1 MKKLSFFLM
10 AMLFSMMSFAAEATA
25 TISFADKAQR
35 TVYTTSQQVWEQ
47 NGIVVTNDKA
57 SSTSNVGDYANPA
70 RFYKNSKVTIQCT
83 LGNIKKIEISGWGDS
98 KYNVWAT
105 SIGSEATESGSSVV
119 ITPTAVSD
127 TYVANM
133 TGGQARA
140 GQMVVTYEVSDEG
153 FVATPAIEGEPYFKE
168 SATVSMKAAEGLKVY
183 YTLDGTDPTTASA
196 EYAAP
201 FEVTETTTVKAIA
214 HDGENA
220 SDVVTVVFK
229 KMEVL
234 TPSEA
239 AAITPT
245 GDKYIVRGYVTS
257 SNEYSTQYNNI
268 DFFVADTKD
277 GDEVLKVYRAVAVT
291 EEDKAVKVGDYVEV
305 IGVLAVYYETIQI
318 AQGGTYTIIP
328 EPAPEPVMF
337 TVTATAEN
345 GTVEGA
351 GEYAENAE
359 ATLTATAAEG
369 YEFVNWTV
377 DGAEVSTENPYTFVV
392 TANVALVANFKAVVV
407 EDPLP
412 EGVPTQ
418 EELWASFQ
426 TAAGLS
432 LGTLSEIAAS
442 TDPVPCKV
450 ICTPLTA
457 TEVQKAFANAEWAW
471 LKNYIKEVQNAQ
483 KGNPVAAST
492 VPELTDDLTSATWRY
507 AIAAFFLQTQ
517 YAAWP
522 YSADFTE
529 AGKPQA
535 WGPAYLAAQ
544 KPAEPA
550 TETVY
555 FINAKKWAK
564 VNVYAWTTDP
574 NASWPGAAATKEAE
588 QIAGYDVYS
597 FTANAGQYANVIFN
611 DGSSQTSD
619 LVWTAGKY
627 YVIDMG
633 WLTKEEAEAE
643 LAAPLP
649 ETWNIVGDAGLMGK
663 GWDLNAA
670 ENAMTLQADG
680 TYLLE
685 KKDITITA
693 GNYEYKAAKDHGW
706 TVAVPQDGNQKLTIS
721 KSGIYDI
728 TFVLNVTAKTLKAT
742 ATLKKEA
749 VVIPTVIIAGDM
761 NGWDQNKDKFTM
773 AADSLTA
780 TFKATLA
787 VKNYGFKMIVGG
799 AWHSDGKTITRAA
812 NSTKFTGANSST
824 NSTLKADIA
833 GEYLFTWEY
842 ATKTLTVTYPALPVK
857 YNVTVTAENGTVT
870 GAGEYEEGTTAT
882 LTATAAEGYEFVNWT
897 VGEEVVSTENP
908 YSFVVTADVAL
919 VANFK
924 EVEPAIEWIPMDLE
938 ITNLTTEVMEVE
950 GAKYLLL
957 QGRDDMNDADVML
970 FLNNYADVDDDYEV
984 NAENSYMTF
993 GGMELTVLE
1002 GVMTQTSETDKGTIY
1017 TGTVRASVEEEG
1029 MTMYVEFA
1037 LTMYAAPATVIE
1049 LTDAIVAINE
1059 ELGTLTFNVP
1069 TGEGEGYMAE
1079 LAGYTGPGVHEGPQI
1094 CLFMTPEVV
1103 AYTNYAETSV
1113 ADGVITLK
1121 GLFTSPMGPKFDVTI
1136 SGKLPVEEPVEK
1148 PEPVYEENNLN
1159 PYAFGL
1165 ESELSADKST
1175 LTVIYRLNNS
1185 NATSVEVVVYNGTEV
1200 VATVPGTT
1208 TIGKNTV
1215 EVATAGLPGGVELT
1229 WGIVVKGTSVD
1240 APTQEAKMYNM
1251 YCPHGLAIDKDPE
1264 SEYFGRILVADAMNL
1279 VKDKTGYLGSG
1290 IGAGLH
1296 AFNPSFTTDSTV
1308 YTGGNDFTRILASNG
1323 YQPWRVKISEDGRI
1337 FVSSLDLNGV
1347 VVWEVSKDL
1356 QTWTP
1361 VISGTNDATD
1371 YNIYEDSTFIAGLN
1385 CSMDVTGSGEN
1396 LKLLLYSTNNKGI
1409 GFNQSGYRLD
1419 EYALGTAT
1427 TWTGAPKNILEGGK
1441 LGLVHTNVEFI
1452 YDGEGGYW
1460 FGGSRAGN
1468 AGQPNLVHI
1477 NAEGVEDYRNEDAS
1491 LYGGDGVLVHNGMLF
1506 KGKARSS
1513 NTVGN
1518 FGVWTIGKDAEGN
1531 TTLTEKWSVSANGIG
1546 RNLNEFAVD
1555 YAENLYVVGNS
1566 GEKIIAY
1573 ALPYSGE
1580 VTTPA
1585 AAKYAFEL
1593 EAALAPVEMVGV
1605 VKRAVQNGQE
1615 VIVLT
1620 HEADGAAHIYRVVDG
1635 KAVAEISQEGVVPV
1649 DPENKGSYLAISDI
1663 AVTEDG
1669 KLVAN
1674 NYVRNQFAGTT
1685 PEAGYKVGT
1694 SYYYIWNDLAG
1705 APAVWFTSQTTARSS
1720 HGDVGVTFAL
1730 KGTSTNAELLV
1741 TAVHNNNRAVRL
1753 AKYNIIDGQYVEP
1766 NIPGGEQSN
1775 AHYEYFGLHTTAAY
1789 YQEAVQGKQFQLNV
1803 SPLGEGR
1810 WIMDGELVNPSEFVL
1825 PAVGEAY
1832 EASAVLTE
1840 DLGNVYNGASYVTV
1854 GEKVLMVAPFAN
1866 PDGQLVGVE
1875 ILNITNGFD
1884 APQYVDMV
1892 YVDEA
1897 VAATAAATAV
1907 EVVEGGLNIT
1917 LVADNAIHTW
1927 FVEMSEG
1934 PEYVRYEDEITNLV
1948 IDLDNLVL
1956 IGGPSSAFQVDV
1968 YLGLGEYNRN
1978 DDTYQLLPESSIA
1991 VMGSDATFIDGYAYE
2006 VDAFTPSAKA
2016 VVHCEWNGMLLEFHL
2031 TMTAAPLEA
2040 TVVVV
2045 ENATVEI
2052 EKYLL
2057 WGDMYDYAL
2066 KMTGEWVNPEN
2077 GLTYP
2082 VLVEVPVYYPEATEP
2097 SEIMST
2103 VTVGGWGDNDP
2114 WLGFGEGTLTITTVD
2129 GVVTATGIVQNPMAG
2144 VAIDITI
2151 SGKLPSDEPVKYTV
2165 TATVNPVEAGTV
2177 EGAGEYEE
2185 NTEATLIA
2193 TAAEGYEF
2201 VNWTVAGEE
2210 VSTDATYTF
2219 TVTADVEVVA
2229 NFKETVGSGVNN
2241 IQTGVKAVKTI
2252 KNGQLIIT
2260 KDGKEY
2266 NAQGAQL

>member
-105 SIGSEATESGSSVV
+105 SIGSEAAASGSSVV

-140 GQMVVTYEVSDEG
+140 GEMVVTYEVSDEG

-277 GDEVLKVYRAVAVT
+277 GGEVLKVYRAVAVT

-407 EDPLP
+407 EEPLP

-492 VPELTDDLTSATWRY
+492 VPELTDDLTPATWRY

-529 AGKPQA
+529 AGKPEN

-633 WLTKEEAEAE
+633 WLTKEEAETK

-649 ETWNIVGDAGLMGK
+649 ETWNIVGAAGLMGTD
-663 GWDLNAA
+663 WNLNDAK
-670 ENAMTLQADG
+670 NAMTLQADG

-685 KKDITITA
+685 KKGITLTA
-693 GNYEYKAAKDHGW
+693 GSYEYKAAKDHGW
-706 TVAVPQDGNQKLTIS
+706 TVSVPQDGNQTLKITT
-721 KSGIYDI
+721 SGIYDV
-728 TFVLNVTAKTLKAT
+728 TFVLNVTAKKLTAT
-742 ATLKKEA
+742 ATLKQAA
-749 VVIPTVIIAGDM
+749 VVIPTIVIAGDM
-761 NGWDQNKDKFTM
+761 NSWNQTKDKFTM
-773 AADSLTA
+773 SADSLTA
-780 TFKATLA
+780 TFKTTLTA
-787 VKNYGFKMIVGG
+787 KSYGFKMIVGG

-812 NSTKFTGANSST
+812 NSTVFTGANSST

-857 YNVTVTAENGTVT
+857 YNVTVTAENGTVE
-870 GAGEYEEGTTAT
+870 GAGEYEEGKTAT

-908 YSFVVTADVAL
+908 YSFVVAADVAL

-924 EVEPAIEWIPMDLE
+924 EVEPKIEWIPMDLE
-938 ITNLTTEVMEVE
+938 IANLTTEVMEVE

-984 NAENSYMTF
+984 NAESSYMTF

-1017 TGTVRASVEEEG
+1017 TGIVRASVEEEG
-1029 MTMYVEFA
+1029 ETMYVEFA

-1059 ELGTLTFNVP
+1059 ELGTLTFNVV
-1069 TGEGEGYMAE
+1069 TGEGEGYYAE
-1079 LAGYTGPGVHEGPQI
+1079 LAGYTAPGVHEGPQI
-1094 CLFMTPEVV
+1094 CLFETPEAV
-1103 AYTNYAETSV
+1103 AFANYVETSV

-1121 GLFTSPMGPKFDVTI
+1121 GEFTSFMGAKFDVTI

-1148 PEPVYEENNLN
+1148 PEPTYTENNLN

-1165 ESELSADKST
+1165 ESVLSDDKTT
-1175 LTVIYRLNNS
+1175 LTVTYRLNNS
-1185 NATSVEVVVYNGTEV
+1185 NATSVNVVVYNGTEV

-1215 EVATAGLPGGVELT
+1215 EVATAGLPGGVELK
-1229 WGIVVKGTSVD
+1229 WAVEVNGTSVA
-1240 APTQEAKMYNM
+1240 APTAETKIYSFYHPSGVDIDIN
-1251 YCPHGLAIDKDPE
+1251 PENETFGLL
-1264 SEYFGRILVADAMNL
+1264 LVNEGMHS
-1279 VKDKTGYLGSG
+1279 VKDKTEGYVSAGF
-1290 IGAGLH
+1290 GAGIF
-1296 AFNPSFTTDSTV
+1296 AFTPSFDLIPNGDKPGTNGGIEFTTTRADG
-1308 YTGGNDFTRILASNG
+1308 TGTAYSPRRI
-1323 YQPWRVKISEDGRI
+1323 RISEDGRI
-1337 FVSSLDLNGV
+1337 FVTSLNTDGNYL
-1347 VVWEVSKDL
+1347 WEVNADNL
-1356 QTWTP
+1356 NEWTP
-1361 VISGTNDATD
+1361 IFKGTLNDKRELIT
-1371 YNIYEDSTFIAGLN
+1371 EDSAFIAAPNNGF
-1385 CSMDVTGSGEN
+1385 DVKGSGEN
-1396 LKLLLYSTNNKGI
+1396 LQLAMYSVNLSGI
-1409 GFNQSGYRLD
+1409 TAAAMSGFRLH
-1419 EYALGTAT
+1419 EYNLGTAT
-1427 TWTGAPKNILEGGK
+1427 EWTTAPSKTWVEGLYAINYTGTQVEYDNEGG
-1441 LGLVHTNVEFI
+1441 LWI
-1452 YDGEGGYW
+1452 ASYR
-1460 FGGSRAGN
+1460 GSATDANPG
-1468 AGQPNLVHI
+1468 LVHI
-1477 NAEGVEDYRNEDAS
+1477 NAEGVEDCK
-1491 LYGGDGVLVHNGMLF
+1491 LVWNNVRQAGIRFNKDFTKLVVAGNNGAA
-1506 KGKARSS
+1506 KKA
-1513 NTVGN
+1513 
-1518 FGVWTIGKDAEGN
+1518 TIYTISKDANGAPV
-1531 TTLTEKWSVSANGIG
+1531 LTE
-1546 RNLNEFAVD
+1546 EAVVD
-1555 YAENLYVVGNS
+1555 MAVVGNNLNDFAWDYAGNLYS
-1566 GEKIIAY
+1566 CGNSAEKLA
-1573 ALPYSGE
+1573 AWAMPYSGTVE
-1580 VTTPA
+1580 TPA
-1585 AAKYAFEL
+1585 AKKYAFQLPEPV
-1593 EAALAPVEMVGV
+1593 EPVEMVGT

-1620 HEADGAAHIYRVVDG
+1620 HEADGTAHIYQVVDG
-1635 KAVAEISQEGVVPV
+1635 KAVAEVSQEGVIAV
-1649 DPENKGSYLAISDI
+1649 DPENAGDLLAISDI

-1669 KLVAN
+1669 KLVAI
-1674 NYVRNQFAGTT
+1674 NYMHTQAGD
-1685 PEAGYKVGT
+1685 
-1694 SYYYIWNDLAG
+1694 SYVNEGQKRGETRVYLWNDLAG
-1705 APAVWFTSQTTARSS
+1705 DPSILFTSKMSSNWFRS
-1720 HGDVGVTFAL
+1720 
-1730 KGTSTNAELLV
+1730 
-1741 TAVHNNNRAVRL
+1741 
-1753 AKYNIIDGQYVEP
+1753 
-1766 NIPGGEQSN
+1766 
-1775 AHYEYFGLHTTAAY
+1775 
-1789 YQEAVQGKQFQLNV
+1789 
-1803 SPLGEGR
+1803 
-1810 WIMDGELVNPSEFVL
+1810 
-1825 PAVGEAY
+1825 
-1832 EASAVLTE
+1832 
-1840 DLGNVYNGASYVTV
+1840 
-1854 GEKVLMVAPFAN
+1854 
-1866 PDGQLVGVE
+1866 
-1875 ILNITNGFD
+1875 
-1884 APQYVDMV
+1884 
-1892 YVDEA
+1892 
-1897 VAATAAATAV
+1897 
-1907 EVVEGGLNIT
+1907 
-1917 LVADNAIHTW
+1917 
-1927 FVEMSEG
+1927 
-1934 PEYVRYEDEITNLV
+1934 
-1948 IDLDNLVL
+1948 
-1956 IGGPSSAFQVDV
+1956 
-1968 YLGLGEYNRN
+1968 
-1978 DDTYQLLPESSIA
+1978 
-1991 VMGSDATFIDGYAYE
+1991 
-2006 VDAFTPSAKA
+2006 
-2016 VVHCEWNGMLLEFHL
+2016 
-2031 TMTAAPLEA
+2031 
-2040 TVVVV
+2040 
-2045 ENATVEI
+2045 
-2052 EKYLL
+2052 
-2057 WGDMYDYAL
+2057 
-2066 KMTGEWVNPEN
+2066 
-2077 GLTYP
+2077 
-2082 VLVEVPVYYPEATEP
+2082 
-2097 SEIMST
+2097 
-2103 VTVGGWGDNDP
+2103 
-2114 WLGFGEGTLTITTVD
+2114 
-2129 GVVTATGIVQNPMAG
+2129 
-2144 VAIDITI
+2144 
-2151 SGKLPSDEPVKYTV
+2151 
-2165 TATVNPVEAGTV
+2165 
-2177 EGAGEYEE
+2177 
-2185 NTEATLIA
+2185 
-2193 TAAEGYEF
+2193 
-2201 VNWTVAGEE
+2201 
-2210 VSTDATYTF
+2210 
-2219 TVTADVEVVA
+2219 
-2229 NFKETVGSGVNN
+2229 
-2241 IQTGVKAVKTI
+2241 
-2252 KNGQLIIT
+2252 
-2260 KDGKEY
+2260 
-2266 NAQGAQL
+2266 